1 MGNAPIRESANDFL
15 FDFNRNYVSIFYRFR
30 EIAGYLSKVTCIWRP
45 RKGRPRL
52 NFAEIFGF
60 RKRQSL
66 SYRDC
71 CLCDP
76 KLSRFS
82 RTPTCNRQTDGETDG
97 QMHSLTWLHT
107 RRVYRPGVPGLLA
120 RSLQRIVVI
129 FADNIPH
136 SGKTAAVNLQHLSA
150 IVKRQST
157 TSYKPLDT
165 IAVA

>member
-45 RKGRPRL
+45 RKGRPRS
-52 NFAEIFGF
+52 NFAEICGF

-76 KLSRFS
+76 KLSLFCG
-82 RTPTCNRQTDGETDG
+82 TPTCNRQTDGETDG

-107 RRVYRPGVPGLLA
+107 RRVHRTGVPVFFRRWACNASLLFLQIISHIRA
-120 RSLQRIVVI
+120 RLLRSIHNIWVQLSR
-129 FADNIPH
+129 DNRRRHINRC
-136 SGKTAAVNLQHLSA
+136 T
-150 IVKRQST
+150 R
-157 TSYKPLDT
+157 
-165 IAVA
+165 